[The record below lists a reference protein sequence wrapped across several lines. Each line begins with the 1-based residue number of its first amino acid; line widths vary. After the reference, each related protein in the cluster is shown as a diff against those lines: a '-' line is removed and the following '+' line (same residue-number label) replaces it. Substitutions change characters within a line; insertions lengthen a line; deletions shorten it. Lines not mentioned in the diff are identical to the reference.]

1 MKNTDRMSIYPLPHL
16 MRRRRMTAAMLLG
29 LGLGGVN
36 AQTTTQI
43 EWQRCI
49 GGSELDQD
57 GTVVETNDGGLVC
70 VGYTNSTDG
79 DAADNHGDRDILVVK
94 LDASGTPLWRRCLGG
109 TAGEYAN
116 GCIEASD
123 GSIMIL
129 GNTLSA
135 DGDVT
140 MNQGE
145 NDLWVIKLSPAGN
158 IVWQRTYGGSG
169 DDIGYGIE
177 ETAGGGFILHG
188 PTTSADGDVVGS
200 LASPGG
206 QDHWVLKISSS
217 GALEWSQALG
227 GTQSDVGTKLIQL
240 SDGGFLQ
247 CFAAVGSNDGDVT
260 NNHGGQDA
268 WLVKLS
274 AAGSIEWA
282 RTIGGS
288 AGDFGNDVLELDNG
302 DLLFAGSTR
311 SNDGD
316 IPSNQGELDA
326 LLGRISS
333 TGVVQ
338 WMRTYGGSLD
348 DGLVVIE
355 PKGNGNFLLSGSTA
369 STDGDVTNNNG
380 ATDAWLLEVD
390 GSGSLLWQR
399 AYGGSGFEQCYIFS
413 SDQNNLV
420 LSGVTNSTDG
430 PMADNHGDLDIW
442 IGGLPGSGVAQWQ
455 RCLGGSAQER
465 GLLQVRTD
473 DGGYLIAG
481 YTDSNDGDV
490 SGNHGGRDMWVV
502 KLRVTGS
509 AEPPVPEEPLE
520 CALFVPNAFS
530 PNNSA
535 TNDSHC
541 IYGTDC
547 VTSMTFNIY
556 DRWGNTVFESSD
568 RNACWDG
575 TYNGQALDPAV
586 FVYHL
591 SATLDNDEVVK
602 KQGNITLIR

>member
-1 MKNTDRMSIYPLPHL
+1 
-16 MRRRRMTAAMLLG
+16 MTELRYSSREWAVAIAMLISMCCGQL
-29 LGLGGVN
+29 N
-36 AQTTTQI
+36 AQVTPQV

-49 GGSELDQD
+49 GGSDLDQ
-57 GTVVETNDGGLVC
+57 GSTVVETSDGGLVC
-70 VGYTNSTDG
+70 LGYTNSIDG
-79 DAADNHGDRDILVVK
+79 DAAANHGDMDILVTK
-94 LDASGTPLWRRCLGG
+94 LDANGALLWTRCLGG
-109 TAGEYAN
+109 SFGEYAN

-129 GNTLSA
+129 GNTRSA

-145 NDLWVIKLSPAGN
+145 NDLWVIRLSPAGN

-188 PTTSADGDVVGS
+188 PTTSADGDVAGS
-200 LASPGG
+200 LASPFA

-217 GALEWSQALG
+217 GTLEWSQALG
-227 GTQSDVGTKLIQL
+227 GTQLDNGTKLIQL

-247 CFAAVGSNDGDVT
+247 CFAATDSNDGDVT

-274 AAGSIEWA
+274 AVGSIEWA

-288 AGDFGNDVLELDNG
+288 DSDGGNDVLELDNG
-302 DLLFAGSTR
+302 DILFAGSTA

-316 IPSNQGELDA
+316 VPSNQGERDA
-326 LLGRISS
+326 LLARISS

-338 WMRTYGGSLD
+338 WVRTYGGSLD
-348 DGLVVIE
+348 DGIVVIK

-399 AYGGSGFEQCYIFS
+399 AYGGSAYEQCYIFS
-413 SDQNNLV
+413 ADQNNLV

-430 PMADNHGDLDIW
+430 PMADNHGDLDLW
-442 IGGLPGSGVAQWQ
+442 IGELPQSGAAQWQ
-455 RCLGGSAQER
+455 RCLGGSAYDR
-465 GLLQVRTD
+465 GILRTRTA
-473 DGGYLIAG
+473 DGGYMIVG

-502 KLRVTGS
+502 KLSVD
-509 AEPPVPEEPLE
+509 EPTEPVEPLA
-520 CALFVPNAFS
+520 CTLFVPNAFS
-530 PNNSA
+530 PNNST
-535 TNDSHC
+535 TNDAHC
-541 IYGTDC
+541 IYGTEC
-547 VTSMTFNIY
+547 VTSMTFGIY
-556 DRWGNTVFESSD
+556 DRWGAKVFESTD
-568 RNACWDG
+568 PATCWDG
-575 TYNGQALDPAV
+575 TDNGQALDPAV

-591 SATLDNDEVVK
+591 TATLANGERVE
-602 KQGNITLIR
+602 KQGNITLVR